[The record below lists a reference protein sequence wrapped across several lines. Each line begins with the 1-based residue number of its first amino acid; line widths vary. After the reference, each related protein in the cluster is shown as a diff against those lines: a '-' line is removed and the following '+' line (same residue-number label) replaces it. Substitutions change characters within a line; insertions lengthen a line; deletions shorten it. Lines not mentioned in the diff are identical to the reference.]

1 MDSSSSSHL
10 PLPLLLSSF
19 LLITV
24 SSTIFLLLKLWK
36 EVSEQH
42 ESAAPP
48 LPLPPGPRKLPIIGN
63 LHNLSGSKL
72 PHHRLL
78 ELANAHGPLMHLQ
91 LGQLQT
97 IVVSSAETAKQVYRT
112 HDLTFSNRPRL
123 LLVDI
128 IFRNRDLAFAPYG
141 EYWRQLRKLCV
152 LELLSAKRV
161 HSFGPIREQEVSRLV
176 DDVRCCKRGAAVNI
190 SAMIFSLT
198 YRIISRAAFGKPYKE
213 LESSFVQLTMEMIEI
228 GSGFG
233 VADVFPSW
241 ELLLLVTGVR
251 SRLQKLKRESDR
263 ILHSIIEEHRAAAKA
278 GESVKEEE
286 EDLVDHQ
293 ESVSTLSRPYI
304 CQYTNLPLKTN
315 NCDSFLQELFF
326 AGSETSSTALEWAM
340 SELVRDERVM
350 KKAQDEI
357 RAVFGKRGEVEE
369 TGIHELNYLKMVIK
383 ESLRLHP
390 PLPLLAPRESREQC
404 ELGGYG
410 IPEKTKVIVNAW
422 AIGRDPKYWSEPERF
437 YPERFLDA
445 TSVDYKGN
453 DFEFIPFGAGR
464 RVCPGISFSISSV
477 ETALANLLF
486 HFDWKLPQGMKP
498 ESLDMDKLFGATIRR
513 KNDLHL
519 IPTVWQP

>member
-286 EDLVDHQ
+286 EDLVDVLFKVQ
-293 ESVSTLSRPYI
+293 QNGDLGFKLTTESVTAVL
-304 CQYTNLPLKTN
+304 L
-315 NCDSFLQELFF
+315 ELFF

-350 KKAQDEI
+350 KKAQDE
-357 RAVFGKRGEVEE
+357 
-369 TGIHELNYLKMVIK
+369 KMVIK

>member
-161 HSFGPIREQEVSRLV
+161 HSAIVVVREQEVSRLV

-278 GESVKEEE
+278 G
-286 EDLVDHQ
+286 
-293 ESVSTLSRPYI
+293 
-304 CQYTNLPLKTN
+304 QYTNLPLKTN

-410 IPEKTKVIVNAW
+410 IPEKTK
-422 AIGRDPKYWSEPERF
+422 
-437 YPERFLDA
+437 RFLDA

>member
-278 GESVKEEE
+278 
-286 EDLVDHQ
+286 

>member
-97 IVVSSAETAKQVYRT
+97 IVVSSAETAKQVY
-112 HDLTFSNRPRL
+112 N
-123 LLVDI
+123 I

-213 LESSFVQLTMEMIEI
+213 LESSFVQLTMEMIE
-228 GSGFG
+228 
-233 VADVFPSW
+233 
-241 ELLLLVTGVR
+241 LLLLVTGVR

-286 EDLVDHQ
+286 EDLVDVLFKVQ
-293 ESVSTLSRPYI
+293 QNGDLGFKLTTESVTAVL
-304 CQYTNLPLKTN
+304 L
-315 NCDSFLQELFF
+315 ELFF

>member
-97 IVVSSAETAKQVYRT
+97 IVVSSAETAKQ
-112 HDLTFSNRPRL
+112 
-123 LLVDI
+123 
-128 IFRNRDLAFAPYG
+128 LAFAPYG

-286 EDLVDHQ
+286 EDLVDVLFKVQ
-293 ESVSTLSRPYI
+293 QNGDLGFKLTTESVTAVL
-304 CQYTNLPLKTN
+304 L
-315 NCDSFLQELFF
+315 ELFF

>member
-97 IVVSSAETAKQVYRT
+97 IVVSSAETAK
-112 HDLTFSNRPRL
+112 
-123 LLVDI
+123 
-128 IFRNRDLAFAPYG
+128 
-141 EYWRQLRKLCV
+141 QLRKLCV

-286 EDLVDHQ
+286 EDLVDVLFKVQ
-293 ESVSTLSRPYI
+293 QNGDLGFKLTTESVTAVL
-304 CQYTNLPLKTN
+304 L
-315 NCDSFLQELFF
+315 
-326 AGSETSSTALEWAM
+326 SETSSTALEWAM